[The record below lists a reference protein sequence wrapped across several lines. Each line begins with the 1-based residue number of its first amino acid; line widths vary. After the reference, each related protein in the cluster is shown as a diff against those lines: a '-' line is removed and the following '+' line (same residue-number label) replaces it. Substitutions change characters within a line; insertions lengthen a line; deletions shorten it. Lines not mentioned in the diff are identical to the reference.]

1 MNGFKRFC
9 LVVFAVCGTL
19 VLAALLL
26 PWVGPWTVEAA
37 GLIALDWYLFLVE
50 LFALVCVVGFVCAL
64 VVAVRSKRPSD
75 IEVMDGDGGRVS
87 IARSAVASQATYLV
101 EADGTCVAAKVV
113 VDVRHDTVDVAVW
126 VEPYRSLDVRAEA
139 ERLQV
144 RLRRGLEVLVGDRL
158 GDIALRFLEP
168 RQTSDIT
175 PGRDVREAR
184 GADGSYV
191 PTAVHE
197 ADRAV
202 RHASGAAPERPQDFG
217 VAVPMKGHG
226 APAQPP
232 SPGDGADDVA
242 GPASAVSVRVQ
253 PSESRKGVETDG

>member
-19 VLAALLL
+19 ALAALLL

-37 GLIALDWYLFLVE
+37 GLISLDWYLFLVE
-50 LFALVCVVGFVCAL
+50 LFALVCAVGFVCAV

-75 IEVMDGDGGRVS
+75 IEVLDGDGGRVS

-139 ERLQV
+139 ESLQG
-144 RLRRGLEVLVGDRL
+144 RLRQGLEVLVGDRL
-158 GDIALRFLEP
+158 GDITLRFLEP

-175 PGRDVREAR
+175 PGRDVRGAR
-184 GADGSYV
+184 GADGAYV

-197 ADRAV
+197 ADRAA

-226 APAQPP
+226 APVQP
-232 SPGDGADDVA
+232 SAADDDA
-242 GPASAVSVRVQ
+242 PSAVSVRVE
-253 PSESRKGVETDG
+253 PSGSRKGVETDG

>member
-26 PWVGPWTVEAA
+26 PWIGPWTVEAA
-37 GLIALDWYLFLVE
+37 GLISLDWYLFLIE
-50 LFALVCVVGFVCAL
+50 LFAMVCVIGFVCAI
-64 VVAVRSKRPSD
+64 VVAVRSRRPSD

-87 IARSAVASQATYLV
+87 IARSAVASQTTYLV

-144 RLRRGLEVLVGDRL
+144 RLRQGLEVLVGDRL
-158 GDIALRFLEP
+158 GDITLRFLEP

-175 PGRDVREAR
+175 PGRDVREAH
-184 GADGSYV
+184 GADGVYV
-191 PTAVHE
+191 PTAVHD

-232 SPGDGADDVA
+232 VPDGGA
-242 GPASAVSVRVQ
+242 GAPPAVSVKVE

>member
-26 PWVGPWTVEAA
+26 PWIGPWTVEAA
-37 GLIALDWYLFLVE
+37 GLISLDWYLFLIE
-50 LFALVCVVGFVCAL
+50 LFAMVCVIGFVCAI
-64 VVAVRSKRPSD
+64 VVAVRSRRPSD

-87 IARSAVASQATYLV
+87 IARSAVASQTTYLV

-144 RLRRGLEVLVGDRL
+144 RLRQGLEVLVGDRL
-158 GDIALRFLEP
+158 GDITLRFLEP

-175 PGRDVREAR
+175 PGRDVREAH
-184 GADGSYV
+184 GADGAYV

-232 SPGDGADDVA
+232 VPDGGA
-242 GPASAVSVRVQ
+242 GAPSAVSVKVES
-253 PSESRKGVETDG
+253 SESRKGVETDG